1 MEMGRTDERPTK
13 RVKANPGGKDGILP
27 AQDKN
32 EENETANKLKTAASS
47 IRSKARKFGNTGI
60 LDTMEKITNNKKKA
74 MSIAELKSMR
84 DLTKSSD
91 TSKKFSGIIEIKEDS
106 DLSIDNDSSPF
117 KLIRS
122 SQDFNID
129 SPITTKAAEKVV
141 SVTTPTIFRTRPSS
155 DDGIFWI
162 TTPRSKQNATIG
174 LQQANSNAGGDET
187 NPSGSKIPSS
197 PLKLDKDSQLK
208 DLPDT
213 LLDPELKTLIAKYG
227 GSPARLHKKPLF
239 SRCIS
244 DSQTVSGKKQESKR
258 RSLTTQIVAT
268 KNSLN
273 DSIIDSITREN
284 CKESLRS
291 SIAQND
297 DKVDL
302 SDMLIQIGS
311 KLMTSFPAPSK
322 EDLNIS
328 STPTSLLENIV
339 KPDEPVTE
347 GDVSKFA
354 AAGNSRDQSIN
365 NGGTR
370 NLKVEEEDKSDTFSD
385 DIDMNDLLVN
395 ATQAIPATIRLDN
408 NLDSSSGTDDS
419 FSDDDDDLI
428 EKIELGLTQPQV
440 RNRRPNTDQTDVT
453 DVIETEITKKTENTI
468 SIESEF
474 KGSSSNI
481 YPVSKYKGMMTKDD
495 EDQKNN
501 KNKPFQLYGEN
512 ENLAKC
518 ALNFETMKRL
528 QIKNVHEG
536 VYKNDTSV
544 KKQYVLN
551 CLTASD
557 ELVNVL
563 VRDHWT
569 SLEFKV
575 NDVVHII
582 LSNPTDNFQLV
593 DKDHNLLI
601 WHPDTLLSSTR
612 IADAVECKRR
622 SIISQKFN
630 GPGIISIPFII
641 GNITHHLFQK
651 CLMHKN
657 VDLDFAEEL
666 IEQQLDSHIIEI
678 YAASKNRQEIKSM
691 IMEHFSYIKEWI
703 TDYIT
708 PSVTSSGNKGSQN
721 TEYKTTNVLDIEE
734 SIVSPIFGIKGIIDV
749 VIEAKLKDGGK
760 YVIPLEIKTGREYLS
775 NRAQVSLYTLLIKQR
790 YDVDCFYTSLVYTK
804 LHQCYLNALKYNDF
818 KLLINIRNELAQ
830 YLVYAVTELPP
841 ILQRASC
848 ERCFNL
854 EPCMVLNKLT
864 ENGVAHESGI
874 ETEMYEKITS
884 HLSKP
889 LYKEYYEHWD
899 KLITKE
905 EGLMSFAKTDLW
917 RSTAD
922 FREANGG
929 NCVGHLK
936 VVNCDF
942 SAVKD
947 QFVYMFERDTTVYPP
962 LTSSQLAKNDRVI
975 LSDENS
981 MFGLA
986 YGQIKLLR
994 SDVIVIIT
1002 DRNWSNSAVRMADFD
1017 AKNNQTFRSVLR
1029 TSSQNDGNR
1038 TSQLSQPLSKYI
1050 TSKSFRIDKDQM
1062 FHGMAMAR
1070 FNLLNLF
1077 LPEGDS
1083 KSRELIVE
1091 LKEPKLSKT
1100 REFEYDI
1107 ARLKLN
1113 EDQIRAVE
1121 IAARIEDYCLIL
1133 GMPGTGKTTVIS
1145 SIVDSIVQSGMTV
1158 LISSYTHSAV
1168 DNICEKLIKNAESR
1182 KQKLP
1187 LLRVG
1192 SPARISPIVKSY
1204 SLYNEE
1210 FDNSINDKSEFQD
1223 IVNDCQIVAA
1233 TCLGL
1238 NDVVFGTGK
1247 RFDYC
1252 IIDEASQVTLP
1263 VVLGPIAFSD
1273 KFILVG
1279 DHYQLPPLVLHPEAK
1294 QEGLDRS
1301 LFKILSEA
1309 HPSSVI
1315 ELTHQYRMCSDIMS
1329 LSNELIYDGRLKC
1342 GSEEVATKMLNIPYL
1357 DSLPIDGTCIKDML
1371 DPKRRVI
1378 FVNEDAIPSL
1388 HEVSVGDKVQNPG
1401 EAKLITILIKV
1412 MLMGGIEQENIGV
1425 MSFYK
1430 AQLRHFFVSLAKY
1443 KDIEIL
1449 TADRFQGRD
1458 KDVII
1463 ISLVRSEVI
1472 GDLLKEW
1479 RRVNVAMTRAK
1490 CKLIIFGSKKL
1501 LKGAE
1506 QFEGFMDMI
1515 ESNGWCYNLKEE
1527 DEKVA
1532 YEMDFLEHGATATAT
1547 VGENKVGDDANTS
1560 LNDESFN
1567 LSLGGGNTRGN
1578 VKGVKRLDRESRLI
1592 RRSNI
1597 LKFVIDDLTK

>member
-1 MEMGRTDERPTK
+1 MSHTEERPTK
-13 RVKANPGGKDGILP
+13 RVKANSGGIDGVPPP
-27 AQDKN
+27 AQDVDQ
-32 EENETANKLKTAASS
+32 ENEAANKQNTATSS
-47 IRSKARKFGNTGI
+47 IRAKPRKFGNTAI
-60 LDTMEKITNNKKKA
+60 LDTIEKISTNKKKA

-84 DLTKSSD
+84 DLTKKLD
-91 TSKKFSGIIEIKEDS
+91 TSKKFTGIIELKEDS
-106 DLSIDNDSSPF
+106 DLSMNNESSPF

-122 SQDFNID
+122 SQEFNID
-129 SPITTKAAEKVV
+129 SPVANTVTEKVV
-141 SVTTPTIFRTRPSS
+141 SVTTPTIIRTRPSS

-162 TTPRSKQNATIG
+162 TTPRSKKNASLG
-174 LQQANSNAGGDET
+174 RQHANLNANGDENT
-187 NPSGSKIPSS
+187 VSGSRILSS
-197 PLKLDKDSQLK
+197 PLKLDKDSQSK

-213 LLDPELKTLIAKYG
+213 LLDPELKILIAKYG
-227 GSPARLHKKPLF
+227 GSPARLQKKPFF
-239 SRCIS
+239 SRCSS
-244 DSQTVSGKKQESKR
+244 DSQTVSGRKQESKR
-258 RSLTTQIVAT
+258 HSLTTQIAAT

-273 DSIIDSITREN
+273 DSIVDSITREN
-284 CKESLRS
+284 CKESIRS

-302 SDMLIQIGS
+302 SDVLMQIGT
-311 KLMTSFPAPSK
+311 KLMTSLPAPPK
-322 EDLNIS
+322 ENMS
-328 STPTSLLENIV
+328 STPTSLFGDVL
-339 KPDEPVTE
+339 KPDKQTTE
-347 GDVSKFA
+347 SDSRNVVGP
-354 AAGNSRDQSIN
+354 GNDKDQSN
-365 NGGTR
+365 NGGSTES
-370 NLKVEEEDKSDTFSD
+370 LKVEEEDKSDSFSD
-385 DIDMNDLLVN
+385 DIDMSDLLVN
-395 ATQAIPATIRLDN
+395 ATQAIPVTIRCDT
-408 NLDSSSGTDDS
+408 NLESSSGTDDS
-419 FSDDDDDLI
+419 FSDDDDDLM

-440 RNRRPNTDQTDVT
+440 RDRRPNTDQTDVT
-453 DVIETEITKKTENTI
+453 DVIEMQITDKAKNI
-468 SIESEF
+468 KLVES
-474 KGSSSNI
+474 KLKSGTTDI
-481 YPVSKYKGMMTKDD
+481 YTVSKFKGMMTKDD
-495 EDQKNN
+495 EDQKNS
-501 KNKPFQLYGEN
+501 KNNRPFQLYAEN

-528 QIKNVHEG
+528 QIKNIHEG
-536 VYKNDTSV
+536 IYKDNTSV
-544 KKQYVLN
+544 KKQYVLK
-551 CLTASD
+551 CLTADD

-563 VRDHWT
+563 VRDHWA
-569 SLEFKV
+569 SLGFKV
-575 NDVVHII
+575 NDVIHII
-582 LSNPTDNFQLV
+582 LPKPTDNFQLV

-612 IADAVECKRR
+612 IAEAVDCKRR

-641 GNITHHLFQK
+641 GNITHYLFQK

-657 VDLDFAEEL
+657 VNSDFAEEL

-678 YAASKNRQEIKSM
+678 YAASKNRQEIKGM

-708 PSVTSSGNKGSQN
+708 PSVSASDNRQSRK
-721 TEYKTTNVLDIEE
+721 TEYKATNILDIEE

-749 VIEAKLKDGGK
+749 VIEAKLNDGGK

-818 KLLINIRNELAQ
+818 KLLINIRNELSQ

-854 EPCMVLNKLT
+854 EPCMVLNKMT
-864 ENGVAHESGI
+864 ENGVAHDSGI
-874 ETEMYEKITS
+874 EIEMYEKITS
-884 HLSKP
+884 HLNKP

-917 RSTAD
+917 RSTAE

-936 VVNCDF
+936 VVNCDS
-942 SAVKD
+942 SAVNN
-947 QFVYMFERDTTVYPP
+947 QFVYMFERDTSVYPP
-962 LTSSQLAKNDRVI
+962 LTSSQLAKNDRII

-1002 DRNWSNSAVRMADFD
+1002 DRNWSNSAVRMADFN
-1017 AKNNQTFRSVLR
+1017 AENNQTFRSVLR
-1029 TSSQNDGNR
+1029 TSSQSDGNG
-1038 TSQLSQPLSKYI
+1038 TSQASQRLSNYI

-1077 LPEGDS
+1077 LPDGDS
-1083 KSRELIVE
+1083 KSRQLIVE
-1091 LKEPKLSKT
+1091 LKEPKLSET
-1100 REFEYDI
+1100 PGFDYDI
-1107 ARLKLN
+1107 AKLKLN

-1121 IAARIEDYCLIL
+1121 LASRIEDYCLIL

-1145 SIVDSIVQSGMTV
+1145 SIVDSIVKSGMTV

-1168 DNICEKLIKNAESR
+1168 DNICEKLIKNAENR
-1182 KQKLP
+1182 QEKLP

-1192 SPARISPIVKSY
+1192 SPARISPIVSSY

-1210 FDNSINDKSEFQD
+1210 FDNSIKDKSEFQD

-1342 GSEEVATKMLNIPYL
+1342 GSEEVASKMLKIPYL
-1357 DSLPIDGTCIKDML
+1357 DSLPIDGTCIKDIL
-1371 DPKRRVI
+1371 DPSRRVI
-1378 FVNEDAIPSL
+1378 FVNEDAISSL

-1412 MLMGGIEQENIGV
+1412 LLMGGIEQENIGV

-1443 KDIEIL
+1443 KNIEIL

-1463 ISLVRSEVI
+1463 ISLVRTEVI

-1515 ESNGWCYNLKEE
+1515 ESNGWCYDLKEE

-1532 YEMDFLEHGATATAT
+1532 YEMDFLEHGASAV
-1547 VGENKVGDDANTS
+1547 VGENKVGGDVNYSLDD
-1560 LNDESFN
+1560 DSFN
-1567 LSLGGGNTRGN
+1567 LSVSGGDTRSN
-1578 VKGVKRLDRESRLI
+1578 VKSVKRLDRESRLI